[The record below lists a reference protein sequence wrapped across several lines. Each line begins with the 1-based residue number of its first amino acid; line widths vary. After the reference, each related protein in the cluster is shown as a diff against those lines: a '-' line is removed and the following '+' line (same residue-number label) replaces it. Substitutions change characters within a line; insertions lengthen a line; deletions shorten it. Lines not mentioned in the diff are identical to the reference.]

1 MKKTA
6 ITVLLFLTAFN
17 ISGAQ
22 NDTIKT
28 ESGLMY
34 IVTEKK
40 DGANSEKGKAVEVH
54 YTGYLLNGKVF
65 DSSRERNEPIEFVLG
80 TGQVIKGWD
89 EGISLMSVGDKYKLI
104 IPPDLA
110 YGSKG
115 AGNVIPPDATLIF
128 DVELISVG
136 EPKIPIS
143 DMLMLTYIQS
153 GVDSVINQYNEIKSS
168 GSDKYNLKEVQL
180 NSLGYQILQT
190 GKTKD
195 AIEVFKLNVTAYPNS
210 FNVYDSI
217 GEAYMKDGNK
227 EMAIF
232 NFKKS
237 LELNPGNK
245 NAVEMIEKLSK

>member
-1 MKKTA
+1 
-6 ITVLLFLTAFN
+6 
-17 ISGAQ
+17 
-22 NDTIKT
+22 
-28 ESGLMY
+28 
-34 IVTEKK
+34 
-40 DGANSEKGKAVEVH
+40 
-54 YTGYLLNGKVF
+54 
-65 DSSRERNEPIEFVLG
+65 
-80 TGQVIKGWD
+80 
-89 EGISLMSVGDKYKLI
+89 
-104 IPPDLA
+104 
-110 YGSKG
+110 
-115 AGNVIPPDATLIF
+115 
-128 DVELISVG
+128 
-136 EPKIPIS
+136 
-143 DMLMLTYIQS
+143 MLTYIQS